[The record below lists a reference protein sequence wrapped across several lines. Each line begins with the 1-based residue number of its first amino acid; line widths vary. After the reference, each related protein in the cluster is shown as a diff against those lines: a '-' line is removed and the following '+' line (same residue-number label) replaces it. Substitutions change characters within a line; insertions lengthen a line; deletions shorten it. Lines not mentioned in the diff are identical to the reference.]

1 MLRRLAVV
9 SLLFVPSIYTQTVD
23 VCCSVT
29 VSVRTAGGQAVPRV
43 AIRVESGAMKYDAES
58 DDNGDATVRLRTPG
72 QYHATATADGYTSE
86 TKQFNIA
93 RDDKVRVELTLVR
106 RDSVTVKDR
115 VSPLEQNADALEVT
129 RDQIRSLPERVA
141 DVRNALPLIPGVVR
155 TPEGRL
161 QISGTPEYRSTFL
174 VNSIDIT
181 NPATGSFGATVPIDV
196 IETMQV
202 YKSPF
207 LAEYGHFSSAVVAV
221 STRRG
226 GEKWHYELN
235 DPTPEM
241 RIRSGH
247 IVGIRGFTPRFATTG
262 PLVRN
267 KLFFAG
273 AGSFE
278 LRKRPVYPLP
288 YPFNEEKS
296 QRINAYTQFDY
307 VPRGNHFVSVSLHG
321 VLQRSNFVGL
331 NFYTPQ
337 PAAPS
342 WRAQEYR
349 GAISDRIEK
358 EAGVFESVFS
368 IADLNSRTAGQGL
381 ESLAFTPTTTLGNY
395 FFTQD
400 RRARRTQFLETWTL
414 RSRKGWGTHA
424 LKTGVTIARTT
435 LDGSAMARDFR
446 IISLAGEELAGLTF
460 RNQGAYRLTNWDGGI
475 FVQDGW
481 EPFSTLRID
490 GGLRVDLD
498 HLAHAVN
505 AAPRIGVA
513 WTPVEGGRTVFRG
526 GVGWFYDR
534 VPMNVFSFPY
544 YPERFGFRNVLIR
557 GDSLA
562 PRSRTASVA
571 IDHRFNK
578 VLLLHAGYLQSNYSE
593 FLVVR
598 PQIGATELSASGYS
612 RTREA
617 EFTTKLTWYPE
628 QQWVISYVHTSGRGN
643 INNFDRFLGDFPE
656 PLIRQDVVA
665 PLPGIVP
672 HRFLSWGVFPL
683 PYGLR
688 FSPVFEW
695 RSGFP
700 YTLLNE
706 YQGYAGLP
714 NTQSMPQFLSFDV
727 GVSKDIVVRRHKVRV
742 SFSMFNVTDHGNYD
756 AVRLNTADPQVG
768 EVLGRRPR
776 RYRLDFDW
784 LF

>member
-1 MLRRLAVV
+1 MP
-9 SLLFVPSIYTQTVD
+9 F
-23 VCCSVT
+23 
-29 VSVRTAGGQAVPRV
+29 
-43 AIRVESGAMKYDAES
+43 
-58 DDNGDATVRLRTPG
+58 
-72 QYHATATADGYTSE
+72 
-86 TKQFNIA
+86 
-93 RDDKVRVELTLVR
+93 
-106 RDSVTVKDR
+106 
-115 VSPLEQNADALEVT
+115 
-129 RDQIRSLPERVA
+129 
-141 DVRNALPLIPGVVR
+141 IPGVVR

-161 QISGTPEYRSTFL
+161 QISGTPEYRSAFL
-174 VNSIDIT
+174 VNSVDIT
-181 NPATGSFGATVPIDV
+181 DPATGSFGATVPIDV
-196 IETMQV
+196 IETLQV

-207 LAEYGHFSSAVVAV
+207 LAEYSHFSSAVVAV

-247 IVGIRGFTPRFATTG
+247 LVGVRGFTPRFAATG

-296 QRINAYTQFDY
+296 QRTNAFTQFDY
-307 VPRGNHFVSVSLHG
+307 VPRATHFVSVSLHG
-321 VLQRSNFVGL
+321 VLQRTNFTGL

-349 GAISDRIEK
+349 GAVSDRIEK
-358 EAGVFESVFS
+358 EAGVFESVLS
-368 IADLNSRTAGQGL
+368 VSDLGSRTAGQGGDPL
-381 ESLAFTPTTTLGNY
+381 VLTPTTSLGNY
-395 FFTQD
+395 FLIQD
-400 RRARRTQFLETWTL
+400 RHSRRAQFFEILTL
-414 RSRKGWGTHA
+414 RSKTGWGTHA
-424 LKTGVTIARTT
+424 LKTGAALARTT
-435 LDGSAMARDFR
+435 LDGSAGARDVR
-446 IISLAGEELAGLTF
+446 IVSLDGQELAGLTF
-460 RNQGAYRLTNWDGGI
+460 RNRDPYRLTNWDGGVFI
-475 FVQDGW
+475 QDGW
-481 EPFSTLRID
+481 EPLSTLRID
-490 GGLRVDLD
+490 AGLRLDLD
-498 HLAHAVN
+498 RLAHAIN
-505 AAPRIGVA
+505 TAPRIGMA
-513 WTPVEGGRTVFRG
+513 WTPLQGGRTVVRG

-534 VPMNVFSFPY
+534 VPMNVFAFPY
-544 YPERFGFRNVLIR
+544 YPERFGFPNVLIR
-557 GDSLA
+557 GNSLS

-571 IDHRFNK
+571 IDHRLSK
-578 VLLLHAGYLQSNYSE
+578 VVLLHAGYLQSNYSQL
-593 FLVVR
+593 FVLS
-598 PQIGATELSASGYS
+598 PTIGTTELSGSGYS

-617 EFTTKLTWYPE
+617 EFTTKLTWYSE

-643 INNFDRFLGDFPE
+643 LNTFDRFLGDFPQ
-656 PLIRQDVVA
+656 PLLRQDIVA

-700 YTLLNE
+700 YALLNE
-706 YQGYAGLP
+706 SQGYAGLP
-714 NTQSMPQFLSFDV
+714 NTRSLPQFLSFDV
-727 GVSKDIVVRRHKVRV
+727 GISKDIAVKGHKVRL
-742 SFSMFNVTDHGNYD
+742 SFSMFNVTDHPNYD

-776 RYRLDFDW
+776 RFRLDFDW

>member
-1 MLRRLAVV
+1 
-9 SLLFVPSIYTQTVD
+9 
-23 VCCSVT
+23 
-29 VSVRTAGGQAVPRV
+29 
-43 AIRVESGAMKYDAES
+43 
-58 DDNGDATVRLRTPG
+58 
-72 QYHATATADGYTSE
+72 
-86 TKQFNIA
+86 
-93 RDDKVRVELTLVR
+93 
-106 RDSVTVKDR
+106 
-115 VSPLEQNADALEVT
+115 
-129 RDQIRSLPERVA
+129 
-141 DVRNALPLIPGVVR
+141 
-155 TPEGRL
+155 
-161 QISGTPEYRSTFL
+161 
-174 VNSIDIT
+174 
-181 NPATGSFGATVPIDV
+181 
-196 IETMQV
+196 
-202 YKSPF
+202 
-207 LAEYGHFSSAVVAV
+207 
-221 STRRG
+221 
-226 GEKWHYELN
+226 
-235 DPTPEM
+235 
-241 RIRSGH
+241 
-247 IVGIRGFTPRFATTG
+247 
-262 PLVRN
+262 
-267 KLFFAG
+267 
-273 AGSFE
+273 
-278 LRKRPVYPLP
+278 
-288 YPFNEEKS
+288 
-296 QRINAYTQFDY
+296 
-307 VPRGNHFVSVSLHG
+307 
-321 VLQRSNFVGL
+321 
-331 NFYTPQ
+331 
-337 PAAPS
+337 
-342 WRAQEYR
+342 
-349 GAISDRIEK
+349 
-358 EAGVFESVFS
+358 
-368 IADLNSRTAGQGL
+368 
-381 ESLAFTPTTTLGNY
+381 
-395 FFTQD
+395 
-400 RRARRTQFLETWTL
+400 
-414 RSRKGWGTHA
+414 
-424 LKTGVTIARTT
+424 
-435 LDGSAMARDFR
+435 
-446 IISLAGEELAGLTF
+446 
-460 RNQGAYRLTNWDGGI
+460 
-475 FVQDGW
+475 
-481 EPFSTLRID
+481 
-490 GGLRVDLD
+490 
-498 HLAHAVN
+498 
-505 AAPRIGVA
+505 
-513 WTPVEGGRTVFRG
+513 
-526 GVGWFYDR
+526 VGWFYDR